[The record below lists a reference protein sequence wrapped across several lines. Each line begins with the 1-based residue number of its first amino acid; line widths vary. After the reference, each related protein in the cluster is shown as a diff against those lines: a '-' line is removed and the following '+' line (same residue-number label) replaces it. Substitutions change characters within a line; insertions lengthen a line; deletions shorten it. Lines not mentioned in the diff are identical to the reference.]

1 MEIRFLN
8 YMIRSWELGDAP
20 SLAKYANNINIW
32 RNLRNEFPN
41 PYTLPEAK
49 DFLAK
54 ITAQKPETVFAIATP
69 EEAIGGIGLIIGS
82 DIHRYT
88 AELGYWLAEP
98 FWNRGIMT
106 EAVKLITGY
115 AFKNMKLNRI
125 FAKPYDRNRASIRV
139 LEKADYQFEG
149 RLKGSAF
156 KADEIID
163 ELLYAKLKA
172 ASKPHLRLDS
182 CVATHSLVPH
192 LS

>member
-1 MEIRFLN
+1 MEIRFSN
-8 YMIRSWELGDAP
+8 YMIRSWELADAP

-54 ITAQKPETVFAIATP
+54 ITAQRPATVFAIATP
-69 EEAIGGIGLIIGS
+69 DEAIGGIGLTIGS

-106 EAVKLITGY
+106 EAVKLITDY
-115 AFKNMKLNRI
+115 AFENMKLNRI

-139 LEKADYQFEG
+139 LDKAGYQFEG
-149 RLKGSAF
+149 RLKGSAC
-156 KADEIID
+156 KADEILD
-163 ELLYAKLKA
+163 ELLYAKLKV
-172 ASKPHLRLDS
+172 ASKCLGRNEWPS
-182 CVATHSLVPH
+182 
-192 LS
+192 